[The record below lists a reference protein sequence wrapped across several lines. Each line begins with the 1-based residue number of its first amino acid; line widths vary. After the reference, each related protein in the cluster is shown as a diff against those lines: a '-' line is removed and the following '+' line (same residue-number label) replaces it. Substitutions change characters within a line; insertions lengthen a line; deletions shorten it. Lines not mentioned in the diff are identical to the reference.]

1 MAVIGT
7 GTEVDPYIVNNW
19 TDFCSVKDKTGKYIF
34 WEDLPTD
41 QKIVDLNEEV
51 PSGYSSAFTFESKQI
66 DFNGWTIRN
75 LSIYVPGAWESAIH
89 MPANG
94 LTAVIKNVKL
104 LNCDFTAKSPI
115 SHNSYKS
122 SRVYIYDS
130 IITGAWNST
139 SDSTSDSHYDDK
151 PCLFR
156 CSVNLNVNVAAGGKG
171 YWTFTPVQSIMRFNI
186 LSQKRG
192 SGPHITLKSQG
203 DGYTIEHDNKFII
216 NITTPNVTEKATTT
230 VMRIIDIHN
239 SVYVVTSDARCEY
252 GETSGSSKNNY
263 VSLVRSDNVNDIYN
277 VALFK
282 SVTDEQLKDPDYLY
296 SLGFPIA
303 TGVGS

>member
-75 LSIYVPGAWESAIH
+75 LSIYIPGSSASAIH
-89 MPANG
+89 LPTEN
-94 LTAVIKNVKL
+94 LVAVIKNVKL

-115 SHNSYKS
+115 SCNGYKG

-130 IITGAWNST
+130 TITGAWNST
-139 SDSTSDSHYDDK
+139 STSGDSYYEDK

-156 CSVNLNVNVAAGGKG
+156 CSVNLNANIAPSGKG
-171 YWTFTPVQSIMRFNI
+171 DWTFTPIQSIMRFNI
-186 LSQKRG
+186 LSQKSG
-192 SGPHITLKSQG
+192 SGPHITLKSEDNG
-203 DGYTIEHDNKFII
+203 NIIEHDNKFII
-216 NITTPNVTEKATTT
+216 DITTPNVTNKNTTT
-230 VMRIIDIHN
+230 VMRIIDRRN
-239 SVYVVTSDARCEY
+239 SVYVITSDARCEY
-252 GETSGSSKNNY
+252 GETSGSSKWNY

-277 VALFK
+277 VSLFK
-282 SVTDEQLKDPDYLY
+282 SVTDEQLKDPNYLY

>member
-1 MAVIGT
+1 MTGT
-7 GTEVDPYIVNNW
+7 GTELDPYIVSNW
-19 TDFCSVKDKTGKYIF
+19 TDFCSVKDESGKYIF
-34 WEDLPTD
+34 WEDLPAD

-51 PSGYSSAFTFESKQI
+51 PEGYNSAFTFQSKQI

-75 LSIYVPGAWESAIH
+75 LSIYNPGASASAIH
-89 MPANG
+89 MPAEK
-94 LTAVIKNVKL
+94 LVAVIKNVKL

-115 SHNSYKS
+115 SHNSYNG

-139 SDSTSDSHYDDK
+139 SDSTSDSHYADH

-156 CSVNLNVNVAAGGKG
+156 CSVNFNVNIASSGKG
-171 YWTFTPVQSIMRFNI
+171 AWTFTPIQSIMRFNI
-186 LSQKRG
+186 LSQKSG
-192 SGPHITLKSQG
+192 SGPHINLTSTD
-203 DGYTIEHDNKFII
+203 DGNTIEHDNKFII

-230 VMRIIDIHN
+230 VMRIIDNRN

-252 GETSGSSKNNY
+252 GETSGTSKWNY

-282 SVTDEQLKDPDYLY
+282 AVTDEQLKDPNYLY

>member
-19 TDFCSVKDKTGKYIF
+19 TDFCSVKDESGRYIF

-51 PSGYSSAFTFESKQI
+51 PEGYSSAFTFESKQI

-75 LSIYVPGAWESAIH
+75 LSIYIPGSLVSAIH
-89 MPANG
+89 LPTER
-94 LTAVIKNVKL
+94 LVAVIKNVKL

-115 SHNSYKS
+115 SHNSYNS
-122 SRVYIYDS
+122 SKVYIYDS

-139 SDSTSDSHYDDK
+139 STSGDSHYDDR

-156 CSVNLNVNVAAGGKG
+156 CSVNLNVNIAPSGKDD
-171 YWTFTPVQSIMRFNI
+171 WTFTPIQSIMRFNI
-186 LSQKRG
+186 LSQKSG
-192 SGPHITLKSQG
+192 SGPHITLKSEDNG
-203 DGYTIEHDNKFII
+203 NIKEHDNKFII
-216 NITTPNVTEKATTT
+216 DITTPNVTNKNTTT
-230 VMRIIDIHN
+230 VMRIIDRRN

-252 GETSGSSKNNY
+252 GETSGSNKWNY
-263 VSLVRSDNVNDIYN
+263 VSLVRSDNVNDVYN

>member
-41 QKIVDLNEEV
+41 QKVVDLNEEV

-75 LSIYVPGAWESAIH
+75 LSIYIPGSSASAIH
-89 MPANG
+89 LPTEN
-94 LTAVIKNVKL
+94 LTALIKNVKL

-115 SHNSYKS
+115 SHNSYNS

-156 CSVNLNVNVAAGGKG
+156 CSVNLNVNIASGGKG
-171 YWTFTPVQSIMRFNI
+171 YWTFTPIQSIMRFNI
-186 LSQKRG
+186 LSQKA
-192 SGPHITLKSQG
+192 STAFITLKSDDNG
-203 DGYTIEHDNKFII
+203 NTIEHDNKFII

-230 VMRIIDIHN
+230 VMRIIDKRN

-252 GETSGSSKNNY
+252 GETSGSSKWNY

-277 VALFK
+277 VSLFK
-282 SVTDEQLKDPDYLY
+282 AVTDEQLKDPNYLY